1 MQFLHERSILHRDI
15 CLENLVV
22 GDPEIG
28 FSSLKLID
36 MGSSCRFVNG
46 HSVKEALDG
55 DVYGTHEFVAPEV
68 LGEQRYSE
76 ASDIWSIGVV
86 AFTLLSGQL
95 PFYDDNKHL
104 LT

>member
-1 MQFLHERSILHRDI
+1 
-15 CLENLVV
+15 
-22 GDPEIG
+22 
-28 FSSLKLID
+28 
-36 MGSSCRFVNG
+36 MGSSCRFVLG
-46 HSVKEALDG
+46 HSVKEALEG

-76 ASDIWSIGVV
+76 ASDVWSIGVV